1 MDTGADVRLF
11 ARLLVRV
18 FFRRVEVEGA
28 ERLATARPTVLVAD
42 HRNGLVDGVL
52 LLATLPRTPRFLGKS
67 TLFAIPP
74 LWPFLKL
81 ARVVPVHR
89 TEDRGAGAR
98 NAGAFA
104 ASHGILH
111 DGGLVAVFPEGISHN
126 EPTLQRLHT
135 GAARIALE
143 ASAGGVRHV
152 DTVAVA
158 LVYDDKSRFRSDAL
172 VRVGVPEP
180 TARWDTA
187 YRADGPATV
196 RDLTDD
202 LADRLRRVG
211 PEHDSWCHADRLARM
226 AEIVARSP
234 EDVLPHD
241 VRLAEQHR
249 IADALADAERTGGR
263 YAAMD
268 ALADAYDVY
277 RRDLS
282 LLGLTDAQVA
292 ASYRSGRL
300 GWLAVA
306 SMARVAV
313 ALPFAAV
320 GALVHVVPFELVRQ
334 VARLPRNEGVRST
347 VKILGCLLTFTV
359 TYVAVG
365 LAVGLRFGPVAGI
378 AAGTAAPA
386 CGYLAVRVS
395 ERIRRT
401 GRAVDGARFARR
413 RGQLARSVRAN
424 RAAVVEAARGV
435 LAGPGGRGRGPAPT
449 PWPASSASL
458 P

>member
-1 MDTGADVRLF
+1 MRLF

-52 LLATLPRTPRFLGKS
+52 LLATLPRAPRFLGKS

-104 ASHGILH
+104 TSHGILR
-111 DGGLVAVFPEGISHN
+111 DGGVVAVFPEGISHN
-126 EPTLQRLHT
+126 EPALQRLHT
-135 GAARIALE
+135 GAARIALD

-172 VRVGVPEP
+172 VRVGAPEP
-180 TARWDTA
+180 VAGWDAA
-187 YRADGPATV
+187 YRADGPAAV

-202 LADRLRRVG
+202 LAERLRRRG
-211 PEHDSWCHADRLARM
+211 PDHDSWRHADRLARL

-234 EDVLPHD
+234 QDVLPHD

-268 ALADAYDVY
+268 ALTDAFDAYQ
-277 RRDLS
+277 RDLA

-300 GWLAVA
+300 RRLAVA
-306 SMARVAV
+306 SIARVVV
-313 ALPFAAV
+313 ALPLAAIGV
-320 GALVHVVPFELVRQ
+320 LVHLVPFELVKQ

-365 LAVGLRFGPVAGI
+365 LAVGRRFGPVAGML
-378 AAGTAAPA
+378 AGTAAPA
-386 CGYLAVRVS
+386 CGYLAVRVA

-401 GRAVDGARFARR
+401 GLAVDGARFARR
-413 RGQLARSVRAN
+413 RGHLARSVLAD

-435 LAGPGGRGRGPAPT
+435 LAGPGTRYRYPTAT
-449 PWPASSASL
+449 PWPASPPSV